1 MEASDSKGA
10 SVRAVE
16 KLLLE
21 PWQSVFR
28 VAYGFCLPL
37 VITRWRGEDISWW
50 EWALLFLVALVLLRV
65 LPMGPRK
72 VLPFSKALKSVW
84 FDQRQLA
91 KRYDSYQW
99 AKLLWI
105 GIGIGAYAAYAG
117 KLRAQEGILALACSL
132 AGGLGTMMWLHA
144 QAAVR
149 RLVAATN
156 A

>member
-21 PWQSVFR
+21 PWQSIFR
-28 VAYGFCLPL
+28 IAYGFCLPL
-37 VITRWRGEDISWW
+37 VITRWRGEDIPWW

-105 GIGIGAYAAYAG
+105 GIGIGAHAAYAG
-117 KLRAQEGILALACSL
+117 RLRAQEGTLALACIL
-132 AGGLGTMMWLHA
+132 AGGLGTMMWLRA
-144 QAAVR
+144 QAPVR
-149 RLVAATN
+149 RPVAATN